1 MGGGSS
7 DAAFTLRMLND
18 LFSLGLS
25 VAELCSL
32 ASELGSDCAFFIHN
46 RPMFGEGRGE
56 ILSDYPLDFLDCGHN
71 PEAKWKMGVV
81 ALDGKLSVST
91 AKAYGSITPH
101 VPSIRLRDALCG
113 SIEGWKESVV
123 NDFQKTVVEEHPL
136 VGEIIRQCYSQGA
149 VYAAMSGSGPSVFW
163 IADNPLS
170 IQSIR

>member
-1 MGGGSS
+1 
-7 DAAFTLRMLND
+7 
-18 LFSLGLS
+18 
-25 VAELCSL
+25 
-32 ASELGSDCAFFIHN
+32 
-46 RPMFGEGRGE
+46 
-56 ILSDYPLDFLDCGHN
+56 
-71 PEAKWKMGVV
+71 AKWKMGVV

-101 VPSIRLRDALCG
+101 VPSIRLRDALRG

-163 IADNPLS
+163 IADRPLS
-170 IQSIR
+170 IRSIR